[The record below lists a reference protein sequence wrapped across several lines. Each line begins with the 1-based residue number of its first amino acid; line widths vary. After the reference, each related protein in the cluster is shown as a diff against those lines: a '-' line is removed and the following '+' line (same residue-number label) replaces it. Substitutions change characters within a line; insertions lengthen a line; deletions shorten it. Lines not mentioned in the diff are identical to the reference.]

1 MAGAEAIYI
10 LSRNNYNNFSDKGN
24 NIFFVRENSSETSDM
39 VSLYVGEAKQTDVV
53 IINGDDL
60 WDSVTNNV
68 NLGSNTVDYQVQ
80 GKLLLVEKEVPTVTD
95 QQETTMKT
103 VYSAMTYDTE
113 QGKFI
118 DCGIPNNVIV
128 VGNDW
133 STSDTSVG
141 VKDFIYIQK
150 STGAI
155 YQFDGTQYVEV
166 ISPSTLNVD
175 NVTIAKSAQNVISV
189 IASGI
194 ADGST
199 ITASSNKLKVSTSGI
214 VDNDTTGID
223 SNGKIKVSVSGLADN
238 STIETDAN
246 SKLKVRTS
254 GIVDGATTDVDA
266 NGKIK
271 AGINLTTGA
280 LTTTTGNV
288 VSSTNVPLATIRVTD
303 TNVAGSFSLPR
314 LPRNGGEFVV
324 DSSAIFT
331 SVGITDISHSD
342 TIKYNDPNNVVVNRE
357 SDYLSVLIFKVN
369 QSDVSQLITNFGITG
384 NNKIYLMNPD
394 IDISGYNIVHVL
406 IYFDGFNVCAI
417 VTGYAEESSP

>member
-1 MAGAEAIYI
+1 MASAEAIYI
-10 LSRNNYNNFSDKGN
+10 LSRNNYNSFADKGN

-53 IINGDDL
+53 IINDDDL

-95 QQETTMKT
+95 QQETEMKT
-103 VYSAMTYDTE
+103 VYSAMTYDSE

-166 ISPSTLNVD
+166 ISPSTLDVD

-199 ITASSNKLKVSTSGI
+199 ITESSNTLKV
-214 VDNDTTGID
+214 N
-223 SNGKIKVSVSGLADN
+223 
-238 STIETDAN
+238 
-246 SKLKVRTS
+246 TS
-254 GIVDGATTDVDA
+254 GIVDGTTTDVDS

-280 LTTTTGNV
+280 LTTDTGNV
-288 VSSTNVPLATIRVTD
+288 VSSTDVPLATVVTPD
-303 TNVAGSFSLPR
+303 STSSGLVTYSQ
-314 LPRNGGEFVV
+314 LPRNGGEIRITN
-324 DSSAIFT
+324 AI
-331 SVGITDISHSD
+331 GTDQYGAISIADVSKMDKSD
-342 TIKYNDPNNVVVNRE
+342 GTIASMS
-357 SDYLSVLIFKVN
+357 SDYLSTVIFKKSN
-369 QSDVSQLITNFGITG
+369 DLTDVTKVMPNFSVVGS
-384 NNKIYLMNPD
+384 NKVYLMNPD
-394 IDISGYNIVHVL
+394 IDISSYTVIHL
-406 IYFDGFNVCAI
+406 MLYYDGFNVCAI
-417 VTGYAEESSP
+417 VTGYQES

>member
-1 MAGAEAIYI
+1 MASAEAIYI
-10 LSRNNYNNFSDKGN
+10 LSRNNYNSFADKGN

-39 VSLYVGEAKQTDVV
+39 VSLYVGEAKQTDIV

-80 GKLLLVEKEVPTVTD
+80 GKLLLVEKEVPTVDD
-95 QQETTMKT
+95 QQATTMKT
-103 VYSAMTYDTE
+103 VYSAMTYDGT
-113 QGKFI
+113 QFV

-166 ISPSTLNVD
+166 ISPSTVDVD
-175 NVTIAKSAQNVISV
+175 NVTIAKSAENVISV

-199 ITASSNKLKVSTSGI
+199 ITASSNTLKVNTSGI
-214 VDNDTTGID
+214 VDQT
-223 SNGKIKVSVSGLADN
+223 
-238 STIETDAN
+238 
-246 SKLKVRTS
+246 
-254 GIVDGATTDVDA
+254 TTDVDA

-271 AGINLTTGA
+271 AGINLTTGKIMP
-280 LTTTTGNV
+280 TTAFGTGEENV
-288 VSSTNVPLATIRVTD
+288 LSGTDVPLATVIEDD
-303 TNVAGSFSLPR
+303 TTSSGTITSQYLPKNGSEWR
-314 LPRNGGEFVV
+314 I
-324 DSSAIFT
+324 SSTHTVNQIII
-331 SVGITDISHSD
+331 SDITTMYTH
-342 TIKYNDPNNVVVNRE
+342 NNSYAQRAN
-357 SDYLSVLIFKVN
+357 DYLSVIIFKRDATPGSGL
-369 QSDVSQLITNFGITG
+369 SDVSDVLSNFTSAQPT
-384 NNKIYLMNPD
+384 NKIYLMNPD
-394 IDISGYNIVHVL
+394 VDISGYTYIHVL
-406 IYFDGFNVCAI
+406 LYYDGNHMCAI
-417 VTGYAEESSP
+417 VTGYAE

>member
-214 VDNDTTGID
+214 VDNDTTGVD

-246 SKLKVRTS
+246 SKLKVKTS
-254 GIVDGATTDVDA
+254 GIVDGATTDVDS

-271 AGINLTTGA
+271 AGINLTTGKIMP
-280 LTTTTGNV
+280 TTAFGTGEENV
-288 VSSTNVPLATIRVTD
+288 LSGTDVPLATVISTATASGD
-303 TNVAGSFSLPR
+303 FSETY
-314 LPRNGGEFVV
+314 LPRNGCEFRISGNVNTI
-324 DSSAIFT
+324 SIGNISTMRT
-331 SVGITDISHSD
+331 SDGSTAQR
-342 TIKYNDPNNVVVNRE
+342 TN
-357 SDYLSVLIFKVN
+357 DYLSVIVAKTTTGK
-369 QSDVSQLITNFGITG
+369 DVSTFVKNFATSGYP
-384 NNKIYLMNPD
+384 KIYLMNPD
-394 IDISGYNIVHVL
+394 VDISAYTVIHIL
-406 IYFDGFNVCAI
+406 LYFDGFNMCAI

>member
-1 MAGAEAIYI
+1 MASAEAIYI
-10 LSRNNYNNFSDKGN
+10 LSRNNYNSFADKGN

-68 NLGSNTVDYQVQ
+68 NFGSNTVDYQVQ

-95 QQETTMKT
+95 QQETEMKT
-103 VYSAMTYDTE
+103 VYCAMTYDSA

-166 ISPSTLNVD
+166 ISPSTLDVD

-199 ITASSNKLKVSTSGI
+199 ITESSNTLKV
-214 VDNDTTGID
+214 N
-223 SNGKIKVSVSGLADN
+223 
-238 STIETDAN
+238 
-246 SKLKVRTS
+246 TS
-254 GIVDGATTDVDA
+254 GIVDGTTTGVDS

-271 AGINLTTGA
+271 AGINMTTGDLTTD
-280 LTTTTGNV
+280 TGNV
-288 VSSTNVPLATIRVTD
+288 VSSTDVPLATVIKGDSASSGELQYTY
-303 TNVAGSFSLPR
+303 A
-314 LPRNGGEFVV
+314 LPRNGGEER
-324 DSSAIFT
+324 IG
-331 SVGITDISHSD
+331 VGYTVSGNTTTVWSNSITNIVFNDIDHMRD
-342 TIKYNDPNNVVVNRE
+342 ENNNIISRAD
-357 SDYLSVLIFKVN
+357 DYLSVIVVRKN
-369 QSDVSQLITNFGITG
+369 SSAQDVSQFIDNFTDSSLP
-384 NNKIYLMNPD
+384 KIYLMNPD
-394 IDISGYNIVHVL
+394 VDISGYTILHIL
-406 IYFDGFNVCAI
+406 LYYDGLNMCAI
-417 VTGYAEESSP
+417 VTGYEE

>member
-1 MAGAEAIYI
+1 MASAEAIYI
-10 LSRNNYNNFSDKGN
+10 LSRNNYNSFADKGN

-95 QQETTMKT
+95 QQETEMKT
-103 VYSAMTYDTE
+103 VYCAMTYDSA

-150 STGAI
+150 STGAV

-166 ISPSTLNVD
+166 ISPSTLDVD

-189 IASGI
+189 IANGLV
-194 ADGST
+194 DNT
-199 ITASSNKLKVSTSGI
+199 NNTTRASSNRIISGI
-214 VDNDTTGID
+214 NM
-223 SNGKIKVSVSGLADN
+223 
-238 STIETDAN
+238 
-246 SKLKVRTS
+246 
-254 GIVDGATTDVDA
+254 
-266 NGKIK
+266 
-271 AGINLTTGA
+271 TTGA
-280 LTTTTGNV
+280 LTTDTGNV
-288 VSSTNVPLATIRVTD
+288 VSSTDVPLATVIDDD
-303 TNVAGSFSLPR
+303 TTSSGRYTSTY
-314 LPRNGGEFVV
+314 LPRNGGEWRI
-324 DSSAIFT
+324 SSTHTIRQISITYIDTMYT
-331 SVGITDISHSD
+331 SNGGSAQRA
-342 TIKYNDPNNVVVNRE
+342 N
-357 SDYLSVLIFKVN
+357 DYLSVIIFKRDTTTDGGLT
-369 QSDVSQLITNFGITG
+369 DVTEVLGNFTSAQPT
-384 NNKIYLMNPD
+384 NKIYLMNPD
-394 IDISGYNIVHVL
+394 VDISGYTYIHVL
-406 IYFDGFNVCAI
+406 LYYDGNHMCAI
-417 VTGYAEESSP
+417 VTGYAE

>member
-1 MAGAEAIYI
+1 MASAEAIYI
-10 LSRNNYNNFSDKGN
+10 LSRNNYNSFADKGN

-39 VSLYVGEAKQTDVV
+39 ISLYVGEAKQTDVV

-133 STSDTSVG
+133 STSDTNVG

-166 ISPSTLNVD
+166 VSPSTLDVD

-199 ITASSNKLKVSTSGI
+199 ITESSNKLGVSTSGI
-214 VDNDTTGID
+214 ADGSTVD
-223 SNGKIKVSVSGLADN
+223 V
-238 STIETDAN
+238 DAN
-246 SKLKVRTS
+246 SKLKVKTS
-254 GIVDGATTDVDA
+254 GIVDGTTTDVDS

-280 LTTTTGNV
+280 LTTDTGNV
-288 VSSTNVPLATIRVTD
+288 VSGTNVPLATIRVTD
-303 TNVAGSFSLPR
+303 TNVSGSFSLPR

-342 TIKYNDPNNVVVNRE
+342 TIKYDDPDNVIVSRE

-406 IYFDGFNVCAI
+406 IYFDGFNMCAI
-417 VTGYAEESSP
+417 VTGYAEQSSP